1 MYFWLF
7 SIDSLQYN
15 IGCTFLLISN
25 FNIETKS
32 IEVRSIP
39 LHQTDQRSSVAFQK
53 SCSYNPSNYSTYFD
67 TKSIRKIDKIYICT
81 KNVFLYVQSPPFLCI
96 SFCTIPLLPIRNYW
110 QCKTKYSFVTLQ
122 GISIPCWKDRI
133 LPFFKENIVPNASQN
148 TNAQT

>member
-1 MYFWLF
+1 MNSKLLIELFGICIFGFF

-96 SFCTIPLLPIRNYW
+96 SFCTIPLLPIRNY
-110 QCKTKYSFVTLQ
+110 
-122 GISIPCWKDRI
+122 
-133 LPFFKENIVPNASQN
+133 
-148 TNAQT
+148 